1 MATMAETD
9 TSDGLAGFM
18 LRLRA
23 KGVMDTKV
31 MKALE
36 TASHAN
42 FLPVAY
48 FGQAWQDASFPISCG
63 QTMPSPDVTAQMV
76 NLLMPEP
83 SSSVLEIGTGSGFQ
97 AAVLASLCKKVHS
110 VDRYQTLV
118 DAASDKVKRLGMNN
132 VVFSKADGNALPKST
147 GLYDRIIADVAYR
160 EMPRHLLDIMTSGG
174 IVVTAIGEPNKEQTL
189 VRLIKIG
196 SRFEREDMFKVRFGG
211 FEEGSAGAI

>member
-1 MATMAETD
+1 MAEQETTND
-9 TSDGLAGFM
+9 LAGFM
-18 LRLRA
+18 LRVRA
-23 KGVMDTKV
+23 KGVVDAKV
-31 MKALE
+31 LKALE

-48 FGQAWQDASFPISCG
+48 FSQAWQDASFPISCG
-63 QTMPSPDVTAQMV
+63 QTMPSPDITAQMV

-97 AAVLASLCKKVHS
+97 AAVLAGLAKKVHS
-110 VDRYQTLV
+110 VDRYQTLI
-118 DAASDKVKRLGMNN
+118 DKASDKITRLGINN

-147 GLYDRIIADVAYR
+147 QLYDRIIADVAYP
-160 EMPRHLLDIMTSGG
+160 EMPRHLLEIMTSGG
-174 IVVTAIGEPNKEQTL
+174 IVVTAIGEPNKQQTL

-211 FEEGSAGAI
+211 FEKDYASSL